1 MQADMCAFNFGYED
15 RDGRG
20 WFVDMLEAMAR
31 GLTGD
36 AKTTSSFRML
46 SHMCIA
52 HASLNL
58 PQHGVKGNGC
68 GEALLDMQPK
78 AANRLKSC
86 GRAVPTSLEV

>member
-1 MQADMCAFNFGYED
+1 MCAFNFGYED

-36 AKTTSSFRML
+36 AKTMSSFRMP

-52 HASLNL
+52 HGSINL

-68 GEALLDMQPK
+68 GEALLDSQRLRMGLKVAEARCQP
-78 AANRLKSC
+78 
-86 GRAVPTSLEV
+86 P

>member
-1 MQADMCAFNFGYED
+1 MCAFNFGYED

-31 GLTGD
+31 GLTND

-52 HASLNL
+52 SASLNL
-58 PQHGVKGNGC
+58 PQHEVMGNGC
-68 GEALLDMQPK
+68 GEALLDSRRLRTGLKVAEERCQP
-78 AANRLKSC
+78 
-86 GRAVPTSLEV
+86 P